1 MSRICLSLFIRR
13 RVHRQARPRII
24 AQSGCIGGQNDNK
37 NTANAALK
45 GRLDGVIDA
54 RLSRAA
60 TPGIQ
65 ASNMSKDIVA
75 TLIGIVGPTDVL
87 TGSDASERI
96 SPWDTHQPCHAKAI
110 VRPSTTEQVSA
121 IMQACYANEHSVIP
135 YGGLTNL
142 VQGCATTPD
151 DIALSFEKMNA
162 IEEID
167 RTAQT
172 MTVQSGVLM
181 QTAQE
186 KADAENLFFPVDI
199 GARDTCMIGG
209 NVSSNAGGT
218 KVIRYGMMRDSVL
231 GLEAVLADG
240 TVLSSMNRFIKNNS
254 GFDLKHLFIGTEGVL
269 GLITRIVIR
278 LSVKPQSHNVALV
291 ACSDYQQIVAVLNTA
306 KELLGSS
313 LCGFEVMWD
322 SFYNKV
328 TRPTGQLPSPLQDD
342 YPFYAIIEAMGTQ
355 PATDDDNFAAALG
368 SMFDGEL
375 VLDGVIAKSAK
386 ERDAIWA
393 IRGEVE
399 WLVKGCY
406 NFDVSLRIV
415 DVGEYIETVTA
426 RIKADIPDVLVA
438 AFGHLG
444 DNNIH
449 VSVLCEGNKST
460 HAETIEKHIYESL
473 VPFAGAISAEHGIG
487 LEKKP
492 YLPISRTNEEI
503 ALMKTLKRSLDPK
516 NLLNPGKVISI
527 D

>member
-1 MSRICLSLFIRR
+1 
-13 RVHRQARPRII
+13 
-24 AQSGCIGGQNDNK
+24 
-37 NTANAALK
+37 
-45 GRLDGVIDA
+45 
-54 RLSRAA
+54 
-60 TPGIQ
+60 
-65 ASNMSKDIVA
+65 MSKDIVSIM
-75 TLIGIVGPTDVL
+75 IGIVGKADVL
-87 TGSDASERI
+87 TGSAASERV
-96 SPWDTHQPCHAKAI
+96 SPWETHQPCHAMAI
-110 VRPSTTEQVSA
+110 VRPSTTEQVAA
-121 IMQACYANEHSVIP
+121 IMQACHENDQSVVP

-142 VQGCATTPD
+142 VQGCKTTPN
-151 DIALSFEKMNA
+151 DIALSFEKMNT

-167 RTAQT
+167 TTAHT
-172 MTVQSGVLM
+172 MTVQAGVTM
-181 QTAQE
+181 QAAQE

-199 GARDTCMIGG
+199 GARDTCMVGG

-231 GLEAVLADG
+231 GLEVVLADG
-240 TVLSSMNRFIKNNS
+240 TILSSMNRFIKNNS

-269 GLITRIVIR
+269 GLITRIVVR
-278 LSVKPQSHNVALV
+278 LSVKPQTHNVALV
-291 ACSDYQQIVAVLNTA
+291 ACNEYQQVVAVLNKA
-306 KELLGSS
+306 KALLGSS

-322 SFYNKV
+322 SFFSKV
-328 TRPTGQLPSPLQDD
+328 TAPVGKLSSPLQGN

-355 PATDDDNFAAALG
+355 PGTDDDNFAASLAN
-368 SMFDGEL
+368 MFDSEL
-375 VLDGVIAKSAK
+375 IVDGVIAKSAK

-399 WLVKGCY
+399 WLVKDCY

-415 DVGEYIETVTA
+415 DVGRYVDIVTA
-426 RIKADIPDVLVA
+426 RIQADIPDVLVA

-449 VSVLCEGNKST
+449 ISVLCEGNKST

-473 VPFAGAISAEHGIG
+473 VPFGGAISAEHGIG

-492 YLPISRTNEEI
+492 YLSISRTSEEI